1 MRFSSLNEWLDWQ
14 EGLHPSTIELGLER
28 VTKVFKRLHPSL
40 PSIPVITVAG
50 TNGKG
55 SSVALL
61 ESIYQNA
68 GYQTGVYTSPHL
80 LRYNER
86 IHLNGEEVADDI
98 ICEAFDRIDNAR
110 LNNAGFNNSYLD
122 DKEEISL
129 TYFEFGSLAA
139 LDIFYRTKP
148 DVIILEVGLG
158 GRLDVVNIIDADVAL
173 ITSIG
178 IDHTGWLGHDRETI
192 ALEKAGIMRKDRPA
206 IFSSPDMPKSIRQ
219 AADEKGATLYCRGQ
233 DFDWQDS
240 PAAAGTPSSWNWKSY
255 RSASNN
261 KQRTALPLPNI
272 RGKHQV
278 DNAAGVLMAIE
289 CLANKLPVNQQQVKA
304 GLLSVSILGRF
315 QCLTAATTNVLH
327 ILDVAHNED
336 SIGCLSELLNEFSCD
351 GKTLAVLGMLEDKE
365 HSNALSRITPQISQ
379 WFTADLDVPRGMK
392 GADLASVVQGLDSR
406 ANTAH
411 FGSVQEAIKAAD
423 LEANNKDRVIIFGS
437 FYTVEFAM
445 QLGI

>member
-14 EGLHPSTIELGLER
+14 EVLHPSTIELGLER
-28 VTKVFKRLHPSL
+28 VTKVFKRLHSTL

-86 IHLNGEEVADDI
+86 IHLNGEDVEDEV
-98 ICEAFDRIDNAR
+98 ICEAFERIDQAR
-110 LNNAGFNNSYLD
+110 LENN
-122 DKEEISL
+122 EEISL

-139 LDIFYRTKP
+139 LDIYYRAKP

-158 GRLDVVNIIDADVAL
+158 GRLDVVNIIDADIAL

-178 IDHTGWLGHDRETI
+178 IDHTSWLGNDRETI
-192 ALEKAGIMRKDRPA
+192 AVEKAGIMRKDRPV
-206 IFSSPDMPKSIRQ
+206 IFSSPDMPKSIKRV
-219 AADEKGATLYCRGQ
+219 ADEKGAILYRRGQ
-233 DFDWQDS
+233 DFDWEKAF
-240 PAAAGTPSSWNWKSY
+240 AASGTPPSWNWKSY
-255 RSASNN
+255 HSRSSK
-261 KQRTALPLPNI
+261 KQRTALPMPNI
-272 RGKHQV
+272 RGRHQI

-289 CLANKLPVNQQQVKA
+289 CLADKLPVNQQQVKA
-304 GLLSVSILGRF
+304 GLLSVSMLGRF
-315 QCLTAATTNVLH
+315 QCLTTDSSKILH

-336 SIGCLSELLNEFSCD
+336 SIACLAELLDEFSCD

-365 HSNALSRITPQISQ
+365 HAKALGRIFPQISR
-379 WFTADLDVPRGMK
+379 WFTADLEVTRGMN
-392 GADLASVVQGLDSR
+392 GADLASVVKKLDSQVVVSDFPNV
-406 ANTAH
+406 A
-411 FGSVQEAIKAAD
+411 EAIKAAD
-423 LEANNKDRVIIFGS
+423 LAANSEDRVVIFGS

>member
-1 MRFSSLNEWLDWQ
+1 MRFLSLHEWLDWQ

-28 VTKVFKRLHPSL
+28 VTKVFKRLHSSL

-61 ESIYQNA
+61 ESIYQKA

-86 IHLNGEEVADDI
+86 IHLNGEEVDDDV
-98 ICEAFDRIDNAR
+98 ICEAFERIDQAR
-110 LNNAGFNNSYLD
+110 LENNT
-122 DKEEISL
+122 EISL

-139 LDIFYRTKP
+139 LDIFYRAKP

-178 IDHTGWLGHDRETI
+178 IDHTAWLGHDRETI
-192 ALEKAGIMRKDRPA
+192 AVEKAGIMRKNQPV
-206 IFSSPDMPKSIRQ
+206 IFSSPDMPKSIKQ
-219 AADEKGATLYCRGQ
+219 VADEKGADLYRRGQ
-233 DFDWQDS
+233 DFDWEKAF
-240 PAAAGTPSSWNWKSY
+240 AAAGTPPSWNWKSY
-255 RSASNN
+255 DSTSSK

-272 RGKHQV
+272 RGDHQV

-289 CLANKLPVNQQQVKA
+289 CLSNKLPVNQQQVKA

-315 QCLTAATTNVLH
+315 QCLTTDSSNTLH

-336 SIGCLSELLNEFSCD
+336 SMACLAELLDEFSCD

-365 HSNALSRITPQISQ
+365 HLKALSRISPQISS
-379 WFTADLDVPRGMK
+379 WFIADLEVPRGMK
-392 GADLASVVQGLDSR
+392 GANLARVVKSIDNNVLVNEFSNV
-406 ANTAH
+406 A
-411 FGSVQEAIKAAD
+411 EAIKAAD
-423 LEANNKDRVIIFGS
+423 LAANSEDRVLIFGS
-437 FYTVEFAM
+437 FYTVELAM

>member
-28 VTKVFKRLHPSL
+28 VAKVFKRLHPSL
-40 PSIPVITVAG
+40 LSIPVITVAG

-68 GYQTGVYTSPHL
+68 GYTTGVYTSPHL

-86 IHLNGEEVADDI
+86 IHLNGEEVADDV
-98 ICEAFDRIDNAR
+98 ICEAFDRIDKAR
-110 LNNAGFNNSYLD
+110 LENN
-122 DKEEISL
+122 EEISL

-139 LDIFYRTKP
+139 LDIFYRSAP

-158 GRLDVVNIIDADVAL
+158 GRLDVVNIIDADIAL

-192 ALEKAGIMRKDRPA
+192 AVEKAGIMRKGRPV
-206 IFSSPDMPKSIRQ
+206 IFSGSNMPKSIKQ
-219 AADEKGATLYCRGQ
+219 TADEKGATLYGRGQ
-233 DFDWQDS
+233 DFDWQES
-240 PAAAGTPSSWNWKSY
+240 PPAAGTPASWNWKSEF
-255 RSASNN
+255 

-272 RGKHQV
+272 RGKHQI
-278 DNAAGVLMAIE
+278 DNAAGVLMAVE
-289 CLANKLPVNQQQVKA
+289 CLADRLPVNQQQVKA

-315 QCLTAATTNVLH
+315 QCSTGEGSSILH

-336 SIGCLSELLNEFSCD
+336 SIARLAKLLAEFSCE
-351 GKTLAVLGMLEDKE
+351 GKTIAVLGMLEDKE
-365 HSNALSRITPQISQ
+365 HVKALTAISSQISS
-379 WFTADLDVPRGMK
+379 WYIADLDVPRGMM
-392 GADLASVVQGLDSR
+392 ADDLANIVQKLDTN
-406 ANTAH
+406 AKIEKFTT
-411 FGSVQEAIKAAD
+411 VDEAVKAAN
-423 LEANNKDRVIIFGS
+423 LTANNNDRLVIFGS

-445 QLGI
+445 RLGI